1 MRSINKFLVLVALL
15 FISSGS
21 FAQATSCDNAYNPL
35 ANCSFESG
43 DFTGWT
49 VKDIAAP
56 FSPAQVITAGNSLGF
71 GFFDT
76 APTDG
81 TFVSLNGFDGG
92 GPDTIEYSQDI
103 TLPIDA
109 GELTFDYRAG
119 WDMDGFCGGCTG
131 SRIFTVEI
139 QPSGGGAAL
148 ASQDFLMA
156 NPGEVNLDTGDLSGS
171 FSLNAYKGQ
180 SVRIMFLWTIPEAFT
195 GPAQFQLDN
204 VNIITGAPVLPAVAI
219 PTLSA
224 TGLTSLALLMLLFAY
239 LGINRRTA

>member
-1 MRSINKFLVLVALL
+1 MKSVNKFFVLLALL
-15 FISSGS
+15 FTSSGT
-21 FAQATSCDNAYNPL
+21 FAQAVSCDNAYNPL

-49 VKDIAAP
+49 IKDIAQP
-56 FSPAQVITAGNSLGF
+56 FEPAMVTTAGVNFGF

-81 TFVSLNGFDGG
+81 VFVSLNGFDGG

-119 WDMDGFCGGCTG
+119 WNMGDFCGGCTG

-156 NPGEVNLDTGDLSGS
+156 NPGEVILDTGALSGS

-180 SVRIMFLWTIPEAFT
+180 SVRIMFLWTIPEDFA
-195 GPAQFQLDN
+195 GPAQ
-204 VNIITGAPVLPAVAI
+204 VPA
-219 PTLSA
+219 
-224 TGLTSLALLMLLFAY
+224 G
-239 LGINRRTA
+239 